1 MSPQNFLLKS
11 ASHIWTNQHMQQR
24 RVRQEI
30 DLVLQKKLLNL
41 LNVGESYY
49 YIFNLQDLK
58 FDFVSDEII
67 HVLGYAPDEFTM
79 ELGLSI
85 IHLDD
90 QPKFINFE
98 NTVMN
103 FFKELP
109 PEKYFKYKVRYDYRM
124 RRKDGN
130 YIRILQQVITI
141 NYSLDGGVIHT
152 FGVHTDISHL
162 KTSNHMS
169 LSLIGLDGEPS
180 FIDYPVEAYKE
191 NNQKKTAS
199 FTKRERDILSHIWE
213 GKDNKQIG
221 SDLNISPETV
231 KTIRKNMMAKTGA
244 KSTIALIR
252 LALEHGA
259 I

>member
-1 MSPQNFLLKS
+1 MSSQNFLLKS
-11 ASHIWTNQHMQQR
+11 ASHIWTNQHMQQS

-49 YIFNLQDLK
+49 YIFNLQELK
-58 FDFVSDEII
+58 FDFVSEEIRQ
-67 HVLGYAPDEFTM
+67 VLGYAPDEFTM
-79 ELGLSI
+79 ELALSI
-85 IHLDD
+85 IHPDD

-98 NTVMN
+98 NTVMR
-103 FFKELP
+103 FFKELS

-124 RRKDGN
+124 RGKDGN

-141 NYSLDGGVIHT
+141 NYSLDGGIIHT

-169 LSLIGLDGEPS
+169 LSFIGLEGEPS

-191 NNQKKTAS
+191 KVPKQAAS
-199 FTKRERDILSHIWE
+199 FTKRECDILSQIWE

-221 SDLNISPETV
+221 IDLNISPETV
-231 KTIRKNMMAKTGA
+231 KTIRKNMMAKT
-244 KSTIALIR
+244 KSSNTISLIR
-252 LALEHGA
+252 FALEQGV